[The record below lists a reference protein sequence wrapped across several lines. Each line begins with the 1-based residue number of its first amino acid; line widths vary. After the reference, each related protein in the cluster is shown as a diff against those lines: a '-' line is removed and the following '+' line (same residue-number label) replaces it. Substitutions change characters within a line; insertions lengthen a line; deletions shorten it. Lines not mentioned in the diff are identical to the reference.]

1 MHYSSYGRSKMSQE
15 HSFFSRNSLANRG
28 LVSNLSD
35 LHTVSAC
42 RPGRFIFS
50 NPRSQVSSML
60 NCESMYLYSRGSNLQ
75 CRHLRTQA
83 PGNQGHH
90 GKSWAC
96 EVRRDWTYAD
106 FFSIQRANVS
116 MYLLLL
122 WFPSSWDNDLVFKLN
137 NVNALKV
144 WWADRHTDR
153 QTDRGRERER
163 GRDVLSSCVLSPPF
177 STNHR
182 RGVVTECV
190 PFKGTFNVC
199 WDKGVDSSF
208 HLPLSWDSCIQD
220 TDPFHTNHLVWR
232 CNSPRPS
239 GPKLWLHLQI
249 HRMWAMQWRIIQYYR
264 HCSTKKKNGH
274 LIWWF
279 HSSLTDKTNN
289 RHLTDFT
296 KKLCRSSCLYVQ
308 GLMLLHCCPKPVVYL
323 SQWHTLSS
331 YYLK

>member
-1 MHYSSYGRSKMSQE
+1 MHYSSYGRSKMSRE

-153 QTDRGRERER
+153 QTEEEREREGEMSSPAVFSPLLSLQTTGVEWSQSACPSKGPLMCVGTKVSTVAFISLCHETAASR
-163 GRDVLSSCVLSPPF
+163 TPTPFTPTTWSGAVIALDLVVLNCGCIFKYIECGLCSGELF
-177 STNHR
+177 SIT
-182 RGVVTECV
+182 
-190 PFKGTFNVC
+190 
-199 WDKGVDSSF
+199 
-208 HLPLSWDSCIQD
+208 D
-220 TDPFHTNHLVWR
+220 TAALR
-232 CNSPRPS
+232 
-239 GPKLWLHLQI
+239 K
-249 HRMWAMQWRIIQYYR
+249 RMAI
-264 HCSTKKKNGH
+264 
-274 LIWWF
+274 
-279 HSSLTDKTNN
+279 
-289 RHLTDFT
+289 
-296 KKLCRSSCLYVQ
+296 
-308 GLMLLHCCPKPVVYL
+308 
-323 SQWHTLSS
+323 
-331 YYLK
+331 